1 MRQTHVAGDK
11 LFVDW
16 AGDTVPIRLVFD
28 LGFISPI
35 ISLHEQVFPCP

>member
-16 AGDTVPIRLVFD
+16 AGDTA
-28 LGFISPI
+28 PI
-35 ISLHEQVFPCP
+35 IDPMILFTPEA

>member
-16 AGDTVPIRLVFD
+16 AGDTVPIIDRD
-28 LGFISPI
+28 DGRGARGS
-35 ISLHEQVFPCP
+35 SHDS